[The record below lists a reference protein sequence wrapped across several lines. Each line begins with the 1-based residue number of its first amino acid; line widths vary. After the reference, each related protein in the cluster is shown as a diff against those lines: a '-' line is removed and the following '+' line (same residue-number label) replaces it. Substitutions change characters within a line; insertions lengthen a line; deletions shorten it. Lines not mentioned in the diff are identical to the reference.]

1 MGKWFNENMTSDE
14 ARRVRCSFTKAQ
26 YEANKEAVKKEY
38 AEVLPIILKRE
49 SDLAKEGWM
58 F

>member
-1 MGKWFNENMTSDE
+1 MGKWFNENMTSEE
-14 ARRVRCSFTKAQ
+14 ARRVFFSFTKEE
-26 YEANKEAVKKEY
+26 YEANKEEIKKEY

-49 SDLAKEGWM
+49 NDLAKEGWM